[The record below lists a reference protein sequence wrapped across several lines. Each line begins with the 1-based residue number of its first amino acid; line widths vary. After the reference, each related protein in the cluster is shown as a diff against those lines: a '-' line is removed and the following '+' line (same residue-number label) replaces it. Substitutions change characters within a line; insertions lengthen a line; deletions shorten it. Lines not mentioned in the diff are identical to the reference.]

1 MQIGI
6 CVKYCGGCNPIID
19 RAKLVQEIKKL
30 LSPEFILSDGQTQ
43 EQRDIGILVCGCL
56 TACADKPALKNSAVK
71 WILVAGHSVDHNNV
85 PEKELANI
93 VLVKLRQ

>member
-30 LSPEFILSDGQTQ
+30 LSPEFLLSESQTR
-43 EQRDIGILVCGCL
+43 EQWDIGILVCGCL
-56 TACADKPALKNSAVK
+56 TACANKPDFKNSTVK

-85 PEKELANI
+85 PEKELASI
-93 VLVKLRQ
+93 VLAKLK

>member
-1 MQIGI
+1 MPIGI

-30 LSPEFILSDGQTQ
+30 FSPEFILSDGQTQ
-43 EQRDIGILVCGCL
+43 EQWDIGILVCGCL
-56 TACADKPALKNSAVK
+56 SACANKPDFKNSAVR

-93 VLVKLRQ
+93 VLAKLGQ